1 MKGFYAKNQT
11 YLFYQLLLLLLTP
24 LVCLFAAGFPPVS
37 WSNALLLA
45 AVLLIGIAGTVFGL
59 VAGLGLSLAVLF
71 VFGSILLWKAFVSSA
86 IFLSPGEIVIWMA
99 AILAAPVVTGMLHK
113 WVATTTAENQEMKD
127 KFDQLVT
134 IDEPTGFDNY
144 KRFLFEMEDEFKRSR
159 RTGAPFTLLLIQ
171 VKYFQQFQTLYGAKE
186 TLHLLQSLSS
196 ILWNHT
202 RMTDRKFRI
211 ADDTFAVILSN
222 TEEEN
227 ADIVIGKIG
236 GLFKTHVLAN
246 QKQAVTLSVAFGVA
260 SYNEGLGDAKE
271 LVQHANDE
279 LEQYIP

>member
-236 GLFKTHVLAN
+236 SLFKTHVLAN

>member
-24 LVCLFAAGFPPVS
+24 LACYFAFGFPPVS
-37 WSNALLLA
+37 WNKALLLA

-59 VAGLGLSLAVLF
+59 VAGLGLSLAVMF

-86 IFLSPGEIVIWMA
+86 IFLSAEEIVIWMA

-113 WVATTTAENQEMKD
+113 RVTTMAAENQEMKE
-127 KFDQLVT
+127 KFDHLVI
-134 IDEPTGFDNY
+134 IDEATGFDNY

-159 RTGAPFTLLLIQ
+159 RTGAPFSLLLIQ
-171 VKYFQQFQTLYGAKE
+171 VKYFEQFQKLYGAKE
-186 TLHLLQSLSS
+186 TLHLLQSLSGT
-196 ILWNHT
+196 LWSQT
-202 RMTDRKFRI
+202 RMSDRKFRI

-246 QKQAVTLSVAFGVA
+246 QKQTVTLNVAFGVS

-271 LVQHANDE
+271 LVQNASYE